1 MNFTKKFLMLMIG
14 LSTFSL
20 LHSQD
25 GGLLSTG
32 PEIPET
38 VLREA
43 YASMRRGV
51 DYLIEKQKKDGSWIH
66 HPAVSGLCV
75 MALHNSGAALE
86 DKRSNEAVQKGLDF
100 IRKFVQKDGS
110 IWLKGQKREYP
121 NYTTAV
127 ALCAIAT
134 VNDPKDEPIMRA
146 ARKYLINSQIT
157 DKDNVNFGGIGY
169 GKEGPENS
177 DLSNTQWALEALYLT
192 NYLDKEPKAKSPE
205 DTKKSKLAWKNAV
218 QFLTKLQHVSETND
232 AVWVV
237 KDKNDPNH
245 GSFVYKNDESK
256 DSKKEGEEK
265 GLKGYAGMT
274 YAGMKSMIYAKLKK
288 DDPRVKAALE
298 WGAKHYDLTTNP
310 GIGSEGHYYYLNT
323 FAKARSILGGDI
335 LTTADG
341 KKHNWRVDLIKQLL
355 KTQKGKGE
363 WYNDNG
369 RWWENVPELVTAYS
383 LISMESA
390 LVPKIQR

>member
-1 MNFTKKFLMLMIG
+1 MNFTKKFLILVIA
-14 LSTFSL
+14 LSTFNL
-20 LHSQD
+20 LYSQN

-32 PEIPET
+32 PDIPET

-66 HPAVSGLCV
+66 HPAVTGLCV
-75 MALHNSGAALE
+75 MALHNSGGTLE
-86 DKRSNEAVQKGLDF
+86 DKKGNEAILKGLGF
-100 IRKFVQKDGS
+100 LRKFVQKGGS

-134 VNDPKDEPIMRA
+134 VNDPKDEAIMRA
-146 ARKYLINSQIT
+146 ARKYLIDSQIT
-157 DKDNVNFGGIGY
+157 DKENVNFGGIGY
-169 GKEGPENS
+169 GKEGPGNS

-192 NYLDKEPKAKSPE
+192 DHLDKEPKVKSPE

-218 QFLTKLQHVSETND
+218 QFLSKLQHVPETND
-232 AVWVV
+232 EVWVV
-237 KDKNDPNH
+237 KDKNDPNR
-245 GSFVYKNDESK
+245 GSFIYKSNESK

-288 DDPRVKAALE
+288 E
-298 WGAKHYDLTTNP
+298 QLT
-310 GIGSEGHYYYLNT
+310 S
-323 FAKARSILGGDI
+323 
-335 LTTADG
+335 
-341 KKHNWRVDLIKQLL
+341 
-355 KTQKGKGE
+355 
-363 WYNDNG
+363 
-369 RWWENVPELVTAYS
+369 
-383 LISMESA
+383 
-390 LVPKIQR
+390 